1 MELQVQKRQIT
12 GTKVKGLRQQG
23 IIPAEIYG
31 RGFENF
37 HLSVPTKDFKKV
49 FQAAGENTVINL
61 MVDGD
66 KYPVLIHDVSY
77 DGITGDVDS
86 IDFYRVRM
94 DEKIKVKVPVEFM
107 GIAPA
112 IKEKNGLL
120 VKALHEVEVE
130 ALPNEIPHSFQVD
143 LSKLSDIGQSI
154 YVKDLII
161 SGNVKVLVIP
171 ETVVATITAKVTEEE
186 ELAMQQE
193 GAAPVEE
200 VKVEA
205 EEKKAAKEAEQA
217 EVAPE
222 AESAKPAK

>member
-1 MELQVQKRQIT
+1 MDLKVQKRQIT
-12 GTKVKGLRQQG
+12 GSKVKSLRQQG

-37 HLSVPTKDFKKV
+37 HLSVPMKDFNKV
-49 FQAAGENTVINL
+49 FKTAGENTVINL

-107 GIAPA
+107 GITPA

-143 LSKLSDIGQSI
+143 LSKLNDIGQSI
-154 YVKDLII
+154 YIKDLII

-186 ELAMQQE
+186 ELALQQQ

-205 EEKKAAKEAEQA
+205 EEKKAVKEAEQA
-217 EVAPE
+217 EAATVAEP
-222 AESAKPAK
+222 AKPEK